1 MKFIKHLTFSMLA
14 LAAVA
19 SCSEEDLDQILGK
32 DSTAMAQVY
41 VNAEAQF
48 LNLYNRID
56 QAMRD
61 SVVITT
67 GTAILDEAVVTL
79 TTDSLVINFGNN
91 NKLCADGKQRRGKIV
106 AAKSGDFLN
115 VANSTLSVLLVNFHV
130 DDVPIGCEMDLRNAG
145 LNAANQPVFVA
156 DTAYVSM
163 GGDYMFGTTKE
174 LTFVNGF
181 STLYNTEDDSYSIS
195 GSAVGSSVPDN
206 GTYSASISSTN
217 PLLYDRACAYK
228 MVSGEVNLAI
238 QTDTAFGLSVDFLD
252 TDGCGNLVRIVQ
264 DNGGFFTLPFG
275 GF

>member
-1 MKFIKHLTFSMLA
+1 MKLIKQFAFAA
-14 LAAVA
+14 LAATAVVA
-19 SCSEEDLDQILGK
+19 CSEEELDQILGE

-41 VNAEAQF
+41 VNAEGQF

-56 QAMRD
+56 QALRD
-61 SVVITT
+61 SAVINT
-67 GTAILDEAVVTL
+67 GSAILDEATVTL
-79 TTDSLVINFGNN
+79 TTDSLVIDFGNN

-115 VANSTLSVLLVNFHV
+115 VANSTLDVLLVNFHV
-130 DDVPIGCEMDLRNAG
+130 DDVAIGCQMALRNG
-145 LNAANQPVFVA
+145 GTNSANQQIFVA
-156 DTAYVSM
+156 DTAFVSM
-163 GGDYMFGTTKE
+163 GGDYTFGTTKE

-181 STLYNTEDDSYSIS
+181 STLYNTEDDAYSIS

-228 MVSGEVNLAI
+228 MVSGEVSLDI

-252 TDGCGNLVRIVQ
+252 IDGCGNLVRIVQ